1 MVYLL
6 ALIGTVAILFSY
18 RNAVLMMP
26 AWLLLT
32 PKALLLVD
40 VASLPVV
47 SLYKYFCVLIVVVH
61 IFRIAFND
69 EPVKNNYPFSIAFL
83 ALVVPASVSVL
94 TNLATPNAGLL
105 ILVTLVLEVVLPV
118 TIYCHYLS
126 QIRTAR
132 FDELIRVYAIS
143 ACVLAVYGTIC
154 YFIKYNPYIEIIKAS
169 THTGRVV
176 AQTYEETVRGLRAQ
190 GTISH
195 PITYGAVLVSM
206 MYTYLVYKMRK
217 ARFSLGDYR
226 GVSAV
231 TLIILFAILFSN
243 SRTPLI
249 MYAIPMVVFS
259 ILIGGLKS
267 IKYVL
272 GSAFLFAVGFFA
284 VPVIRDKVLS
294 VVNIFNPSVGVDQN
308 GSSIS
313 MRQEQFSVSLK
324 YMSQSPIWGGGL
336 EYSRNIVMSKTEPG
350 LYDTE
355 SIIFKLMID
364 QGILGFASYLIFFFL
379 LYWVVARVTPS
390 RPARMMYLGFVV
402 SYIVFVISTG
412 TMDTLQHVMLLA
424 SFLYYIGKSDVRNLN
439 RQRSPKAGERNIPR
453 DPSQKS
459 REPQG
464 SLSDNARMLAS

>member
-1 MVYLL
+1 
-6 ALIGTVAILFSY
+6 
-18 RNAVLMMP
+18 
-26 AWLLLT
+26 
-32 PKALLLVD
+32 
-40 VASLPVV
+40 
-47 SLYKYFCVLIVVVH
+47 
-61 IFRIAFND
+61 
-69 EPVKNNYPFSIAFL
+69 
-83 ALVVPASVSVL
+83 
-94 TNLATPNAGLL
+94 
-105 ILVTLVLEVVLPV
+105 
-118 TIYCHYLS
+118 
-126 QIRTAR
+126 
-132 FDELIRVYAIS
+132 
-143 ACVLAVYGTIC
+143 
-154 YFIKYNPYIEIIKAS
+154 
-169 THTGRVV
+169 
-176 AQTYEETVRGLRAQ
+176 
-190 GTISH
+190 
-195 PITYGAVLVSM
+195 
-206 MYTYLVYKMRK
+206 
-217 ARFSLGDYR
+217 
-226 GVSAV
+226 
-231 TLIILFAILFSN
+231 
-243 SRTPLI
+243 
-249 MYAIPMVVFS
+249 
-259 ILIGGLKS
+259 
-267 IKYVL
+267 
-272 GSAFLFAVGFFA
+272 
-284 VPVIRDKVLS
+284 
-294 VVNIFNPSVGVDQN
+294 
-308 GSSIS
+308 